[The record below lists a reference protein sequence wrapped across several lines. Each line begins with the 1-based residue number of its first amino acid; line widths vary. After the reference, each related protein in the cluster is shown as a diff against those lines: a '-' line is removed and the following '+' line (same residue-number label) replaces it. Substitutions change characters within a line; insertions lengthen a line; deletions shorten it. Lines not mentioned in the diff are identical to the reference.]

1 MPTTFER
8 LCAVLIDT
16 YHFEPGRLTLD
27 AQLEALDID
36 SLGLADLLF
45 NIEDEFH
52 VTLPAKPVELLSLGD
67 VVQFI
72 DRLIAAPRNT
82 AADPS
87 AVATPQLHRA

>member
-8 LCAVLIDT
+8 LCAVLINT
-16 YHFEPGRLTLD
+16 YHFEPERLTLD

-52 VTLPAKPVELLSLGD
+52 VTLPTKPVELFSLGD
-67 VVQFI
+67 LVHFI
-72 DRLIAAPRNT
+72 DQLIATAHDA
-82 AADPS
+82 AADASPL
-87 AVATPQLHRA
+87 ATPQLHGA

>member
-8 LCAVLIDT
+8 LSAVLINT
-16 YHFEPGRLTLD
+16 YHFEPERLTLD

-36 SLGLADLLF
+36 SLGLTDLLF

-52 VTLPAKPVELLSLGD
+52 VTLPAKPVELLNLGD

-72 DRLIAAPRNT
+72 DQLIAAPSDT
-82 AADPS
+82 EAGAS
-87 AVATPQLHRA
+87 LVVTPQLRSA